1 MLILYHQT
9 TKKPADKKREP
20 VLNETHEQL
29 SHLSGLPEGEDLNLE
44 NIRAQKKSNLGRQL
58 LKRISPFLL
67 LDFFLA
73 GLFPYMM
80 ITGRGFTHN
89 EWLLVFLFIFIEVNV
104 LFIDFALWNYFEG
117 KKIFR
122 IWLMEIPLTF
132 LIIHFLI

>member
-1 MLILYHQT
+1 MKSSQ
-9 TKKPADKKREP
+9 KAKEP
-20 VLNETHEQL
+20 VLNREQGQL
-29 SHLSGLPEGEDLNLE
+29 SHLSGLSQSEYSTSQDIL
-44 NIRAQKKSNLGRQL
+44 RKQKKSGLVRQL

-89 EWLLVFLFIFIEVNV
+89 EWVLVFLFIFIEVNV